1 MSKKQLY
8 CSFNILQWN
17 LISILFIF
25 YIFRS
30 SLAIGEEAEKVQ
42 LNNLIYAIEKELPFD
57 ALGLFNVDLTT
68 LTSIFSSVMTYLVI
82 MVQFNETEKSKTD
95 NSTTSNE
102 E

>member
-1 MSKKQLY
+1 M
-8 CSFNILQWN
+8 F
-17 LISILFIF
+17 IS

-42 LNNLIYAIEKELPFD
+42 LNNLIYVIEKELPFD